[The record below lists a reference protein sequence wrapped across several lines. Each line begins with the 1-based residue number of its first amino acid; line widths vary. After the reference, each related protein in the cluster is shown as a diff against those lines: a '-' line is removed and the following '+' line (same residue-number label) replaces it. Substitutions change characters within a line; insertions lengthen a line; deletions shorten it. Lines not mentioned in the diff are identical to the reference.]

1 MTPDLRTRY
10 LGLDLRSPI
19 VASSTPLTGDPS
31 FVKQLEDAGAGAVV
45 LPSLFEEEIL
55 NDEIELSRALD
66 QGTEQFAE
74 ALGYFPNVAEFK
86 GIGERYLERIEK
98 TKGLVSIPII
108 ASLNAD
114 SSGAWVRYARLMQE
128 AGADALELNLYHVAA
143 DPLVG
148 SAQREQADVDLV
160 AEIRSAI
167 TIPFAVKLSPYYA
180 ALANF
185 AGRIVAA
192 GANGLVL
199 FNRFYQPDIDVD
211 TFDVTTRVSLS
222 HPSELRLPLRWLA
235 ILRPQLGPSCGLA
248 ATTGIHAGTD
258 AVKALAVGA
267 DVVMMASAIL
277 RNGAGQVGKLERELV
292 TWLEEREYVSVS
304 QLRGSATAA
313 NVANPTA
320 FERANYLKTL
330 HSWSAPSELAGV

>member
-1 MTPDLRTRY
+1 VTPDLRTQY

-31 FVKQLEDAGAGAVV
+31 FVRQLEDAGAGAVV

-74 ALGYFPNVAEFK
+74 ALGYFPSVGDFK
-86 GIGERYLERIEK
+86 GVGDRYLERLAK
-98 TKGLVSIPII
+98 TKALVSIPVI

-114 SSGAWVRYARLMQE
+114 STGSWVRYARLMQE

-143 DPLVG
+143 DPRVG
-148 SAQREQADVDLV
+148 SGHREQADIDLV

-167 TIPFAVKLSPYYA
+167 GIPFAVKLSPYYA

-192 GANGLVL
+192 GADGLVL
-199 FNRFYQPDIDVD
+199 FNRFYQPDLDID
-211 TFDVTTRVSLS
+211 TFDVVTRVSLS

-235 ILRPQLGPSCGLA
+235 ILRPQLGASCGLA
-248 ATTGIHAGTD
+248 ATSGIHGAD
-258 AVKALAVGA
+258 EAVKALAVGA

-277 RNGAGQVGKLERELV
+277 RHGAGHVETVERDLV
-292 TWLEEREYVSVS
+292 AWLEEREYESVA

-320 FERANYLKTL
+320 FERANYLRTL
-330 HSWSAPSELAGV
+330 HSWSAPSQLAGV

>member
-1 MTPDLRTRY
+1 
-10 LGLDLRSPI
+10 
-19 VASSTPLTGDPS
+19 
-31 FVKQLEDAGAGAVV
+31 VKQLEDAGVGAVV

-86 GIGERYLERIEK
+86 GVGERYLERIAR
-98 TKGLVSIPII
+98 TKKLVSVPVL

-114 SSGAWVRYARLMQE
+114 ATGSWVRYARLMQE

-143 DPLVG
+143 DPDVA
-148 SAQREQADVDLV
+148 SAQREQADIDLV
-160 AEIRSAI
+160 AEIRAAI

-185 AGRIVAA
+185 AGRLVAA
-192 GANGLVL
+192 GADGLVL
-199 FNRFYQPDIDVD
+199 FNRFYQPDIDIE

-235 ILRPQLGPSCGLA
+235 ILRPQLGPACGLA
-248 ATTGIHAGTD
+248 ATSGIHGGTD

-277 RNGAGQVGKLERELV
+277 RNGAGQVATLERELV
-292 TWLEEREYVSVS
+292 SWLEEHEYVAVS

>member
-1 MTPDLRTRY
+1 VTPDLRTRY
-10 LGLDLRSPI
+10 LGLDLRSPL
-19 VASSTPLTGDPS
+19 VASSTPLTGTPS
-31 FVKQLEDAGAGAVV
+31 FVAELEAAGAGAVV

-55 NDEIELSRALD
+55 NDEIEMSRSLD

-86 GIGERYLERIEK
+86 GVGDRYLERIAR
-98 TKGLVSIPII
+98 TKAAVSIPVI

-114 SSGAWVRYARLMQE
+114 SPGSWTRYARLIQD

-143 DPLVG
+143 DPAMG
-148 SAQREQADVDLV
+148 SAEREQADIDLV
-160 AEIRSAI
+160 AEVRAAI

-185 AGRIVAA
+185 AGRVVAA
-192 GANGLVL
+192 GADGLVL
-199 FNRFYQPDIDVD
+199 FNRFYQPDLDLE
-211 TFDVTTRVSLS
+211 TFDVVTRVSLS

-235 ILRPQLGPSCGLA
+235 ILRPQLGPSRGLA
-248 ATTGIHAGTD
+248 ATTGVHAASD
-258 AVKALAVGA
+258 AVKALSVGA

-277 RNGAGQVGKLERELV
+277 RHGAGHVATVERDLV
-292 TWLEEREYVSVS
+292 AWMAEREYESVT

-313 NVANPTA
+313 HVADPVA
-320 FERANYLKTL
+320 FERANYLRTL
-330 HSWSAPSELAGV
+330 HSWSTPSELAGV

>member
-1 MTPDLRTRY
+1 
-10 LGLDLRSPI
+10 

-31 FVKQLEDAGAGAVV
+31 FVKQLEDAGVGAVV

-55 NDEIELSRALD
+55 NDEIELSRSLD

-86 GIGERYLERIEK
+86 GVGERYLERIAK
-98 TKGLVSIPII
+98 TRKLVSIPVV

-114 SSGAWVRYARLMQE
+114 SSGSWVRYARLMQE

-143 DPLVG
+143 DPG
-148 SAQREQADVDLV
+148 IASAAREQADIDLV

-167 TIPFAVKLSPYYA
+167 TIPFAVKLTPYYA
-180 ALANF
+180 ALANV
-185 AGRIVAA
+185 AGRLVGA
-192 GANGLVL
+192 GADGLVL
-199 FNRFYQPDIDVD
+199 FNRFYQPDLDIE

-222 HPSELRLPLRWLA
+222 HPSELRLPLRWIA
-235 ILRPQLGPSCGLA
+235 ILRPQLGPRCGLA
-248 ATTGIHAGTD
+248 ATTGIHGGTD
-258 AVKALAVGA
+258 AVKAIAVGA

-277 RNGAGQVGKLERELV
+277 RNGAGQVATLERELV

-330 HSWSAPSELAGV
+330 HSWSTPSELAGV

>member
-55 NDEIELSRALD
+55 HDEIEMSRALD

-74 ALGYFPNVAEFK
+74 ALGYFPAVAEFK
-86 GIGERYLERIEK
+86 GVGDRYLERIEK
-98 TKGLVSIPII
+98 TKRAVAIPVI

-114 SSGAWVRYARLMQE
+114 ATGAWTRYARLMQD

-143 DPLVG
+143 DPQIG
-148 SAQREQADVDLV
+148 SSFREQADIDLV
-160 AEIRSAI
+160 AEVANAI

-185 AGRIVAA
+185 AGRVVGA
-192 GANGLVL
+192 GADGLVL
-199 FNRFYQPDIDVD
+199 FNRFYQPDLDLE
-211 TFDVTTRVSLS
+211 TFDVINKVSLS
-222 HPSELRLPLRWLA
+222 HPTELRLPLRW
-235 ILRPQLGPSCGLA
+235 IGMLRPQLGPGTGLA
-248 ATTGIHAGTD
+248 ATSGIHAATD
-258 AVKALAVGA
+258 VVKALAVGA
-267 DVVMMASAIL
+267 DITMMASAIL
-277 RNGAGQVGKLERELV
+277 RHGAGHVGTVERELV
-292 TWLEEREYVSVS
+292 AWMEEREYESVS
-304 QLRGSATAA
+304 QLRGSATAS
-313 NVANPTA
+313 NVPDPSA
-320 FERANYLKTL
+320 FERANYLATL
-330 HSWSAPSELAGV
+330 HSWSTPREVGV